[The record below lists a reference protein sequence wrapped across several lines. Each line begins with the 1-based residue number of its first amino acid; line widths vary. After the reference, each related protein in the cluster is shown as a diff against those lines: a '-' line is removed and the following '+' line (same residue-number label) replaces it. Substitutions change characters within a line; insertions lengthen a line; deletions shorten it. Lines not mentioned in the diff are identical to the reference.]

1 MALRKAV
8 IVQVWAISDG
18 FSTVFTV
25 DLLKDPYW
33 VGSHTTS
40 GIGGTIQNWDM
51 ALVADVLEV
60 LGAES
65 VSISGTVVT
74 VTVPLQP
81 EGFKHEVTFHVLF
94 DPSVAA
100 GPPVSVIAPMVSG
113 PDGNTDA
120 TVGDTLSCTMG
131 EWQNMVAKPH
141 SYAYEWIR
149 MNASDFTQEATGG
162 TDEDYTLTA
171 ADGGYL
177 VFCYLT
183 ATNSISSA
191 GESSNQI
198 VVATLKSKR

>member
-74 VTVPLQP
+74 VT
-81 EGFKHEVTFHVLF
+81 
-94 DPSVAA
+94 DAA
-100 GPPVSVIAPMVSG
+100 FP
-113 PDGNTDA
+113 T
-120 TVGDTLSCTMG
+120 GDEEPTL
-131 EWQNMVAKPH
+131 A
-141 SYAYEWIR
+141 R
-149 MNASDFTQEATGG
+149 
-162 TDEDYTLTA
+162 
-171 ADGGYL
+171 
-177 VFCYLT
+177 
-183 ATNSISSA
+183 
-191 GESSNQI
+191 
-198 VVATLKSKR
+198 